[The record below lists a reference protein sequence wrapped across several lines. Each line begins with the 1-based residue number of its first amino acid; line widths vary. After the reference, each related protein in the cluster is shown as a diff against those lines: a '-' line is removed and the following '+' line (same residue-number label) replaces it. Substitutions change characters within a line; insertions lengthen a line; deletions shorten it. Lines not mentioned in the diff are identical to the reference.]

1 MCWEYIDII
10 ASNIPKWKSKQ
21 LVSELLDSTYRGSLK
36 NVGVY
41 LEISLLDCL
50 TTKNFQNFSK
60 ISAKFQDFPG
70 LFKFKAILGLVGTM
84 QSNCQQKRLL
94 SLTIKAVY
102 KHIQSEIKFW
112 DFLTV
117 EQIFL
122 LPQLKQSVIIII
134 ELVYASY
141 HTSYYTT

>member
-94 SLTIKAVY
+94 SLKIKAVY

-112 DFLTV
+112 DFLTD

>member
-94 SLTIKAVY
+94 SLKIKAVY

-122 LPQLKQSVIIII
+122 LPQLKQSVIIIT

>member
-70 LFKFKAILGLVGTM
+70 LSKFKAILGLVGTM

-94 SLTIKAVY
+94 SLKIKAVY